1 MKLADIQSDK
11 DLLDAEL
18 NGKCPICGN
27 AVLVKASGSTWCWQ
41 CCSDQ
46 CHGLGTILEAVMH
59 SRGLKTAT
67 EAKHEIEGDLGEK
80 IEESTRRKW
89 PTAPPTLFDNR
100 KKTTT
105 YEPPKPKR
113 EKSHEIK
120 CPYCGRLGILY
131 ATDDDGHVRVAH
143 SFAWREDIKAEY
155 CTDECVRGKR
165 ITRER

>member
-11 DLLDAEL
+11 DLLNAEL

-59 SRGLKTAT
+59 GRGLQTVT

-89 PTAPPTLFDNR
+89 PKAPPALFDNQ
-100 KKTTT
+100 KKKQT
-105 YEPPKPKR
+105 YKPEPKR
-113 EKSHEIK
+113 DKSHEVK
-120 CPYCGRLGILY
+120 CPYCGRLGIQY
-131 ATDDDGHVRVAH
+131 AKDADGHVRIAH
-143 SFAWREDIKAEY
+143 SFAWKGPIEFCSDQ
-155 CTDECVRGKR
+155 CVRGKR